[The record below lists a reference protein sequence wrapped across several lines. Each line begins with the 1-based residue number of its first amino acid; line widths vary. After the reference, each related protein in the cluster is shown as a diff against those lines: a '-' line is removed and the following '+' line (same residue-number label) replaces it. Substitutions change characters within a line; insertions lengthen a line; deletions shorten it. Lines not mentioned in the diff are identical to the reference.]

1 MTPEGR
7 VKLAVKRELVAR
19 DIWYYMPVQNGL
31 GQVGIPDFVCCWRGR
46 FLAIETKA
54 PGKLGNVTPN
64 QRRVLDELKLH
75 GAATVV
81 VDNVN
86 DLISFLEA
94 IDE

>member
-1 MTPEGR
+1 
-7 VKLAVKRELVAR
+7 
-19 DIWYYMPVQNGL
+19 
-31 GQVGIPDFVCCWRGR
+31 
-46 FLAIETKA
+46 
-54 PGKLGNVTPN
+54 VTPN